1 VDPRVHLCRAHS
13 RKSYIDGNQRSEKE
27 RERCSPFIS
36 TVLQPTSYHHLV
48 LGLYLVRLRCP
59 RDHLV
64 LHAQASGQGR
74 RLEAGLLWQP
84 LVHVLL
90 LLLCHFGKP
99 SVSGSRAIYNGKS
112 IWLTGTF
119 IVLSVAF
126 TPLGIYS
133 AVQGIIDGVS
143 SIRYITCCGFRLTDM
158 ASLSCSTVLQG
169 YLQAPVLLLDGANP
183 HLEDVRRKDRKQKRN
198 HTM

>member
-1 VDPRVHLCRAHS
+1 MTHEDKHYKTDTH
-13 RKSYIDGNQRSEKE
+13 QQ
-27 RERCSPFIS
+27 PFA
-36 TVLQPTSYHHLV
+36 TAVLQPTSYHHLV
-48 LGLYLVRLRCP
+48 LGLHLVRLRCP

-64 LHAQASGQGR
+64 LYAQAPGQGR

-119 IVLSVAF
+119 IASNR
-126 TPLGIYS
+126 
-133 AVQGIIDGVS
+133 S
-143 SIRYITCCGFRLTDM
+143 S
-158 ASLSCSTVLQG
+158 
-169 YLQAPVLLLDGANP
+169 
-183 HLEDVRRKDRKQKRN
+183 
-198 HTM
+198 